1 MLGHS
6 LLWLQSTSQLHDAA
20 QSTDGHAATPEQRTV
35 HALGPQFRFPH
46 DAEPRQATSQL
57 LPLAQSMLPHAPLV
71 EQRIVQS

>member
-20 QSTDGHAATPEQRTV
+20 QSTDGHAAAPEQRTA
-35 HALGPQFRFPH
+35 HEPAPQFRLPH

-57 LPLAQSMLPHAPLV
+57 LPLAQSIVPHAPLAL
-71 EQRIVQS
+71 QRIVQS